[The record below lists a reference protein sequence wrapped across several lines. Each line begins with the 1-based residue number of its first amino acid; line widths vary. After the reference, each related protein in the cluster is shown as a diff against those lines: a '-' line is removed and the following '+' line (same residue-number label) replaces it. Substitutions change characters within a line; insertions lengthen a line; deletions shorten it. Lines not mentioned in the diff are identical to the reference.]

1 MSLVAEQV
9 INGISMG
16 SRLFLV
22 AVGLSLIFGVMK
34 VLNFAHG
41 ALYMLGAYGTI
52 TISTSV
58 ANNFWVGLIGG
69 ALLVGVVGAIIEA
82 GFIRRLYDREDVM
95 LDQLLL
101 TFAFIL
107 IITDSLRYYYGSGAL
122 SMDPPASLRGNLDLV
137 VADVTIF
144 RLFVIALAVVIM
156 AVMYYVLQYTYYGKL
171 VRATSS
177 DREMAELLGINVK
190 RTFTGVFFVGSVLA
204 GIGGALAAPLQ
215 AVNTA
220 LGNAV
225 IIDAFIVAVI
235 GGLGSF
241 PGALVGAMVIG
252 LLRGLGI
259 MLFSAADLLLPFL
272 AMVLVLI
279 FKPEGLFG
287 EGGVGE

>member
-1 MSLVAEQV
+1 MSLLVEQV
-9 INGISMG
+9 INGLSIG

-22 AVGLSLIFGVMK
+22 AVGLSLIFGVMQ

-41 ALYMLGAYGTI
+41 AMYMLGAYV
-52 TISTSV
+52 TISFTTAAV
-58 ANNFWVGLIGG
+58 GNFWLGLIGG
-69 ALLVGVVGAIIEA
+69 ALLVGIVGAIVEA
-82 GFIRRLYDREDVM
+82 GFIRRLYGREEVL

-101 TFAFIL
+101 TFAFVL
-107 IITDSLRYYYGSGAL
+107 IITDTLRFFYGSSSL
-122 SMDPPASLRGNLDLV
+122 SMDPPALLDGSIDLLI
-137 VADVTIF
+137 ADVNMF
-144 RLFVIALAVVIM
+144 RLFVIVLSVIVMVALF
-156 AVMYYVLQYTYYGKL
+156 YFLRYTYYGKL
-171 VRATSS
+171 IRATSS
-177 DREMAELLGINVK
+177 DREMAELLGINVSS
-190 RTFTGVFFVGSVLA
+190 TFTAVFFVGSILA

-215 AVNTA
+215 AINTA

-241 PGALVGAMVIG
+241 PGALVGAMIIG

-279 FKPEGLFG
+279 FKPEGLF
-287 EGGVGE
+287 ETGGVE

>member
-1 MSLVAEQV
+1 MAIVAEQ
-9 INGISMG
+9 ILNGVSIG

-22 AVGLSLIFGVMK
+22 AVGLSLIFGVMQ

-41 ALYMLGAYGTI
+41 ALYMLGAYV
-52 TISTSV
+52 TISFSTGI
-58 ANNFWVGLIGG
+58 ANNFWIGLIGG

-82 GFIRRLYDREDVM
+82 GFVRRMYERDEAL

-107 IITDSLRYYYGSGAL
+107 IITDSLRYMYGSGAL
-122 SMDPPASLRGNLDLV
+122 SINPPPALRGSIDLGI
-137 VADVTIF
+137 ASVTSF
-144 RLFVIALAVVIM
+144 RLFVIILAIVITVVMFYALK
-156 AVMYYVLQYTYYGKL
+156 YTYYGKL
-171 VRATSS
+171 VRATAS
-177 DREMAELLGINVK
+177 DREMAELLGINANAI
-190 RTFTGVFFVGSVLA
+190 FTGVFFVGSVLA

-225 IIDAFIVAVI
+225 IIDAFIVVVI

-241 PGALVGAMVIG
+241 PGAFVGAMILG
-252 LLRGLGI
+252 LLRSLGI
-259 MLFSAADLLLPFL
+259 MVFTAADLMLPFL

-279 FKPEGLFG
+279 FRPEGLFG
-287 EGGVGE
+287 SGGVDR